1 MLYVICYSVIGLN
14 VIFGI
19 CYYVTLLSVST
30 VYCLLRR
37 CCWPS
42 LKNLAALKQFGVC
55 DNTLFD
61 LTLTLWGASA
71 DGQIRRV
78 VLPQLYSLCAIGQE
92 VQYPV
97 TQCSTEVQVLKFG
110 GEFAWKD

>member
-1 MLYVICYSVIGLN
+1 LLVNVIVLYVIVLN

-42 LKNLAALKQFGVC
+42 PKNFAALKQFGVC
-55 DNTLFD
+55 DNKLFD
-61 LTLTLWGASA
+61 LDFLTHTTFSCVWMRSQVEERYEKKWPIACWSWLSLVGHP
-71 DGQIRRV
+71 RLMTVVRV
-78 VLPQLYSLCAIGQE
+78 
-92 VQYPV
+92 
-97 TQCSTEVQVLKFG
+97 CS
-110 GEFAWKD
+110 

>member
-1 MLYVICYSVIGLN
+1 MLLLLVNVICYSVIVLN

-42 LKNLAALKQFGVC
+42 PKNFAALKQFGVC
-55 DNTLFD
+55 DNKLFD
-61 LTLTLWGASA
+61 FDFSSDNIMTCGHNA
-71 DGQIRRV
+71 G
-78 VLPQLYSLCAIGQE
+78 
-92 VQYPV
+92 
-97 TQCSTEVQVLKFG
+97 STERQRERNNLR
-110 GEFAWKD
+110 ERL

>member
-1 MLYVICYSVIGLN
+1 MLYVIVLN

-42 LKNLAALKQFGVC
+42 PKNFAALKQFGVC
-55 DNTLFD
+55 DNKLFD
-61 LTLTLWGASA
+61 FDFDFEEGTEFRKWKVSGSLASG
-71 DGQIRRV
+71 D
-78 VLPQLYSLCAIGQE
+78 LCIPTAKTTYNCNLQSKTYF
-92 VQYPV
+92 QRWY
-97 TQCSTEVQVLKFG
+97 K
-110 GEFAWKD
+110 

>member
-1 MLYVICYSVIGLN
+1 MLYVIVLYVICYMLYVICYSVIVLN

-42 LKNLAALKQFGVC
+42 LKNFAALKQFGVC
-55 DNTLFD
+55 DNKLFD
-61 LTLTLWGASA
+61 F
-71 DGQIRRV
+71 DFDYYKV
-78 VLPQLYSLCAIGQE
+78 
-92 VQYPV
+92 
-97 TQCSTEVQVLKFG
+97 
-110 GEFAWKD
+110 